1 MELTMELVYKRPEA
15 LSPYP
20 SMFCPGCHQGIVCRL
35 IAEVI
40 DELGIRDRAV
50 LSHPIGCGG
59 QGCIT
64 ANYDTLF
71 SLHGRGSAA
80 SAALKMLSP
89 ESVVVCYQG
98 DGDAASIGTAETVH
112 VARRGDPVTVIVIN
126 NGVFGMTG
134 GQVAP
139 TTLVGEKTLTTKQGN
154 QIDPINLA
162 EMISTLDAPDYVVRC
177 AVNKPKNIIACKN
190 AIRHGLQRQMEGKY
204 SMIEI
209 LASCVTSTGIKPED
223 TPKYVDSIIKSN
235 FPLGEFKRDGK
246 RV

>member
-1 MELTMELVYKRPEA
+1 MELVYKRPEA
-15 LSPYP
+15 LRPYQ
-20 SMFCPGCHQGIVCRL
+20 SMFCPGCHQGIVTRL

-59 QGCIT
+59 QACVS

-80 SAALKMLSP
+80 SSALKMLSP

-112 VARRGDPVTVIVIN
+112 VARRGDPITVIVIN

-134 GQVAP
+134 GQAAP
-139 TTLVGEKTLTTKQGN
+139 TTLVGERSITTKQGN
-154 QIDPINLA
+154 KIPPINLA
-162 EMISTLDAPDYVVRC
+162 EMIATLDGPDYVARC
-177 AVNKPKNIIACKN
+177 AVNKPKNIIACKK
-190 AIRHGLQRQMEGKY
+190 AIRHGFERQMEGKY
-204 SMIEI
+204 SLIEV
-209 LASCVTSTGIKPED
+209 LASCVTSTGLKPVD
-223 TPKYVDSIIKSN
+223 TKEYVDSIVESN
-235 FPLGEFKRDGK
+235 YPLGEFKRDGK
-246 RV
+246 IL

>member
-1 MELTMELVYKRPEA
+1 MELVYKRPES
-15 LSPYP
+15 LSPYQ
-20 SMFCPGCHQGIVCRL
+20 SMFCPGCHQGIVYRL

-40 DELGIRDRAV
+40 DELGIRERAV

-80 SAALKMLSP
+80 STALKLLSP

-112 VARRGDPVTVIVIN
+112 VARRGDPVTVIVVN

-134 GQVAP
+134 GQVSP
-139 TTLVGEKTLTTKQGN
+139 TTLVGERTITTKQGN
-154 QIDPINLA
+154 QTAPINLA
-162 EMISTLDAPDYVVRC
+162 EMIATLDAPDYVARC
-177 AVNKPKNIIACKN
+177 AVNTPKNIIACKK
-190 AIRHGLQRQMEGKY
+190 AIRHGLERQMEGKY
-204 SMIEI
+204 SMIEV
-209 LASCVTSTGIKPED
+209 LASCVTSTRLKPEE
-223 TPKYVDSIIKSN
+223 TPKYVDNIIKSN
-235 FPLGEFKRDGK
+235 FPLGEFKRDGEK
-246 RV
+246 L